1 MVLISV
7 VIPTYNRSEYLLRA
21 IRSVIDQTYSDWE
34 IIIVDDS
41 DDPLEVVQGV
51 ESFNDKRLR
60 LIRNA
65 ERKGVSYAR
74 NVGINA
80 SKGDYIA
87 FLDDDDEWYP
97 TKLEKQII
105 SMKGDE
111 NIGISYCHW
120 DMLNLQGEVVNQGR
134 GMPSGHVYR
143 EMLKDNLVTTSC
155 LLFRSRAIK
164 KAGEF
169 DETIHGFEDWDMS
182 DPCLEYL

>member
-1 MVLISV
+1 M
-7 VIPTYNRSEYLLRA
+7 IPWKWSK
-21 IRSVIDQTYSDWE
+21 
-34 IIIVDDS
+34 
-41 DDPLEVVQGV
+41 GV

-105 SMKGDE
+105 SMKGTRTSE
-111 NIGISYCHW
+111 FRTVIGIC
-120 DMLNLQGEVVNQGR
+120 
-134 GMPSGHVYR
+134 
-143 EMLKDNLVTTSC
+143 
-155 LLFRSRAIK
+155 
-164 KAGEF
+164 
-169 DETIHGFEDWDMS
+169 
-182 DPCLEYL
+182 